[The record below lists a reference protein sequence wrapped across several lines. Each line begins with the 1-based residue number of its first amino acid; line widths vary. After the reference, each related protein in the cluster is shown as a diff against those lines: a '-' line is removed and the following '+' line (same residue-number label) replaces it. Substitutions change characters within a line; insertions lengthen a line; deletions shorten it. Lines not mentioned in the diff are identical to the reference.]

1 MLPSGR
7 LILVEVPSRR
17 ELASKNVYNVK
28 GAAMHWQGSGDFLCL
43 RTMVYKKTG
52 KKGRKELTQLE
63 IFRMRE
69 KDIPVDNLQLNDLA
83 VQLHWE
89 DGPSQSLPIHP
100 KLCRITTDYVYIQVN
115 NSASTKKN

>member
-1 MLPSGR
+1 MTCFCTGR
-7 LILVEVPSRR
+7 LILVDIPSRR

-28 GAAMHWQGSGDFLCL
+28 GAAMHWQSNGDFLCL
-43 RTMVYKKTG
+43 RTMVFKKTG
-52 KKGRKELTQLE
+52 KKGRKEFTQLE

-89 DGPSQSLPIHP
+89 DGPSTCTAKTLNP
-100 KLCRITTDYVYIQVN
+100 KDRCYMQHAVKR
-115 NSASTKKN
+115 AFPFAAP